1 MASDGHCCRA
11 CELTLWRAAV
21 RKSLPR
27 EKIFSLFWKLLLKN
41 NTQVH
46 CVCIFSGA
54 QWQEFE
60 SERNT
65 ACFCENR
72 KKGGEGENPFFRC
85 LKRLIRFFR
94 NNLHFDLSPALRK
107 GFWRLWYSNSTPF
120 WNSIFN
126 TETKFQKVNFYNFD
140 SWSLFLMIVS
150 IFLTFISRDRQQIH
164 LPEFHFSRVA
174 GSIPNVIPAAVECG
188 QKS

>member
-1 MASDGHCCRA
+1 MKTENLTFEPVIGPPIIAVEVRPLNYYFGFTIFRSYRFWIECKIFEFLRRGIEPPSLSILFWHNFLAGFCSGMASDGHCCRA

-54 QWQEFE
+54 QWREFE

-72 KKGGEGENPFFRC
+72 KKGG
-85 LKRLIRFFR
+85 
-94 NNLHFDLSPALRK
+94 
-107 GFWRLWYSNSTPF
+107 
-120 WNSIFN
+120 
-126 TETKFQKVNFYNFD
+126 
-140 SWSLFLMIVS
+140 
-150 IFLTFISRDRQQIH
+150 
-164 LPEFHFSRVA
+164 
-174 GSIPNVIPAAVECG
+174 
-188 QKS
+188 